1 MQSSD
6 QNNATAIEKENIQSL
21 SRLEVNNAR
30 NGTQFKCLNFT
41 FHSIKPFVH
50 IKTCLQSVLQICLLM
65 KLEKEKLQTDLG
77 KEF

>member
-21 SRLEVNNAR
+21 SHLEVNNAR
-30 NGTQFKCLNFT
+30 NGKHFKCLNFS

-50 IKTCLQSVLQICLLM
+50 IKTCLKSVLQICLVM

>member
-30 NGTQFKCLNFT
+30 NGKQFKCLNSSFY
-41 FHSIKPFVH
+41 SVKPFVH
-50 IKTCLQSVLQICLLM
+50 INACLKSVLQICLVM